1 MRADEA
7 SEKAP
12 IVDLYGRL
20 LEEFSAQ
27 IGESRAV
34 YGQAARSVREEIVR
48 CVWFGGHY
56 SRQDLRTEDGRRL
69 EVVSPGWWNV
79 EAGPDFIRA
88 EMLLE
93 GVGRLTGDV
102 EVHTLSGGW
111 YAHGHHRQPEYNDVI
126 LHVVMWNDRQEPTVE
141 AASGAAIPQL
151 ALSGAV
157 GGDMEELVELID
169 PEAGPADQP
178 ALQAVE
184 GKYCGTAYR
193 NGEIEAEWLG
203 RLLDAAG
210 DHRLLRRVAELA
222 ELFRTHSREQIL
234 YERIA
239 EALGYR
245 GNRMPFLQLAGLLP
259 LAELRRAVPA
269 QDAAARSLTLEAAY
283 FTTAGLLAG
292 PPAGD
297 EDPESAAYRE
307 ALSCAW
313 ERFEPKPPT
322 RLSAEHWKLA
332 GVRPVNYPPRRIAAL
347 ARLCGA
353 QLHTGLF
360 NHFLRA
366 VHSARAA
373 GRGRDDVAVRHA
385 LLNAFLQ
392 LEHPYWSFRYT
403 LGGRRLTRARA
414 RGRRARHE
422 HPDRRPAAAADGP
435 RARRRGR
442 GPAPAPG
449 RTVAEP
455 PAPGRQLH
463 HPAHGADAV
472 CRQPRRAAGR
482 RLHTPAAGPAPA
494 LQGLLPGLGGL
505 RALRAVPGPPGRQE
519 AGRRP
524 LSGRLSRPGSPPD
537 AGGRRARAGR
547 GRRRPASGRSAVRW

>member
-414 RGRRARHE
+414 LVGDERAMSILIDVLLPLLMAH
-422 HPDRRPAAAADGP
+422 
-435 RARRRGR
+435 
-442 GPAPAPG
+442 
-449 RTVAEP
+449 
-455 PAPGRQLH
+455 
-463 HPAHGADAV
+463 AHGEGDEDLPRRLAELWRNLPRQGDNSITRRMEQTLFAGSRDAQRVVGSTRRQQGLHQLYRDCCQGSAGCERCVLYLARQAGKRLDAV
-472 CRQPRRAAGR
+472 R
-482 RLHTPAAGPAPA
+482 
-494 LQGLLPGLGGL
+494 
-505 RALRAVPGPPGRQE
+505 
-519 AGRRP
+519 
-524 LSGRLSRPGSPPD
+524 
-537 AGGRRARAGR
+537 
-547 GRRRPASGRSAVRW
+547 